1 MSLRLFSLAW
11 SLLVCGVPGAR
22 HFGSIN
28 AGRWL
33 RSRGVGLALCMRASW
48 LSKPLG
54 ACSIAHVRDYARE
67 LARMVKE
74 LLVIITATTSVVVIG
89 FAVAICAVPSF
100 VSVAPLM
107 WMFLVGT
114 LMLSYGVE
122 WFYQGIEQCSYIAVR
137 SLAFKMLTFAATLLS
152 IRRPGDYLVY
162 GAILAF
168 VTCGNSLFN
177 LIRLDKPLDLKSVGK
192 LDCPSSHQTAHGVW
206 RSGNRCISRS
216 TARCLACC
224 RMGITRLGCISSR

>member
-1 MSLRLFSLAW
+1 M
-11 SLLVCGVPGAR
+11 
-22 HFGSIN
+22 
-28 AGRWL
+28 
-33 RSRGVGLALCMRASW
+33 ALCMRASW